1 MLILMTAVSFAV
13 AIALPA
19 LIIDWVIPP
28 LINAVDRR

>member
-1 MLILMTAVSFAV
+1 MLIVTAISFAA

-28 LINAVDRR
+28 MINALDRN

>member
-1 MLILMTAVSFAV
+1 MLILVTVISFAV

-28 LINAVDRR
+28 MINALDRK

>member
-1 MLILMTAVSFAV
+1 MLMVTAISFAA

-28 LINAVDRR
+28 LINAVDRN